1 MASEV
6 TSRWKYTKR
15 NIESIEDYC
24 LHYKA
29 QSKRFTY
36 YTVLVGLIL
45 SLFNLVENEH
55 LVWLVLITIIGINFF
70 FFRRIK
76 KLNQF
81 QLLGIVVSKNSV
93 VTSKYFRGDMLVPDK
108 SLKQIPVIGQL
119 FPKRFGKRLIVQ
131 PHYFVEVDNETFIVD
146 STTYEW
152 IEAGQHVN
160 LLYTPKY
167 HLFLDIIPIGSSE
180 IDSLE
185 ELD

>member
-6 TSRWKYTKR
+6 TTKWKYTKR
-15 NIESIEDYC
+15 NIESIEYYC
-24 LHYKA
+24 LHYKS

-36 YTVLVGLIL
+36 YTIIVGLML
-45 SLFNLVENEH
+45 SLFNLIENEH

-81 QLLGIVVSKNSV
+81 QLFGIVASKSSIVS
-93 VTSKYFRGDMLVPDK
+93 SKHFRGDMLVPDK
-108 SLKQIPVIGQL
+108 SSKQIPFIGQL
-119 FPKRFGKRLIVQ
+119 FPKQFGQKLIVQ
-131 PHYFVEVDNETFIVD
+131 PHYFMEVDNETFMID
-146 STTYEW
+146 SFTYEW

-167 HLFLDIIPIGSSE
+167 HLFLDVIPIENSE
-180 IDSLE
+180 IDDLD